1 MEATSCSG
9 VHGWKLCIFEP
20 THPPSLSDTAL
31 ILSRHI
37 LELERHRSR
46 LFWSYPHTSGAA
58 GSKNPT
64 APSTWQGRLLHVL
77 LRFVYAEGPCRCCLP
92 AVLTKQLLCSW
103 HQRRLESCRCSQGMT
118 TWMVIPLGEFDCL
131 CYNRSVGR
139 NYPPS
144 EVSSWLVGGKLV
156 RGMNHLDHLYNCILN
171 NRIDDNI

>member
-1 MEATSCSG
+1 MAASGRSEKIRSELLGFRPWRHGGHFMPRCARMEALYF
-9 VHGWKLCIFEP
+9 W

-37 LELERHRSR
+37 LKLERHRSR

-77 LRFVYAEGPCRCCLP
+77 LRFVYAEGPCRCCPP

-103 HQRRLESCRCSQGMT
+103 HQRRLESCRCSQGMI
-118 TWMVIPLGEFDCL
+118 TWMVIP
-131 CYNRSVGR
+131 S
-139 NYPPS
+139 
-144 EVSSWLVGGKLV
+144 GKLIV
-156 RGMNHLDHLYNCILN
+156 YALLGV
-171 NRIDDNI
+171 